1 MREAMTKEERHQHI
15 LRSARDVFVKRGYDQ
30 VSIADI
36 IKASNIARGT
46 FYLHFSSLE
55 DVLIALFE
63 ETVTVTWERID
74 PILSDLSIS
83 FVDCTMAVIHAVF
96 ALYQE
101 EPSLGA
107 VFFSG
112 GGNAFMQRKLEMIY
126 DELGNRLVA
135 ALEHRHDTRIP
146 NIKWT
151 VIMLIAVI
159 GDMAYYAAHH
169 TEPAE
174 REALEQHAISF
185 VLAGMREQL
194 KPYVP
199 LHTLD

>member
-1 MREAMTKEERHQHI
+1 MRESMTKDERHQHI
-15 LRSARDVFVKRGYDQ
+15 LRTASEVFVNRGYDQ

-63 ETVTVTWERID
+63 ETVTMTWERID
-74 PILSDLSIS
+74 PILSDLTIS
-83 FVDCTMAVIHAVF
+83 FEACTMAVIHAVF
-96 ALYQE
+96 HLYQQ

-112 GGNAFMQRKLEMIY
+112 GGSAFMKRKLEMMY

-135 ALEHRHDTRIP
+135 ALEHRHHTRIP
-146 NIKWT
+146 NAKWT
-151 VIMLIAVI
+151 VIMLITVI

-169 TEPAE
+169 VDPVE
-174 REALEQHAISF
+174 RDALESHAISF
-185 VLAGMREQL
+185 VLAGMREHL

-199 LHTLD
+199 LDTLA